1 MKLFYN
7 TKGIAKMTKKKRCW
21 PSNQT
26 LLLMVS
32 IAFSLLIGVTMADDS
47 SLPNEE
53 TFVFESVKSDEN
65 LDDFCSQESCQE
77 LRWRVETLEE
87 AVRIIVSSLLEQKN
101 PHFANTISR
110 KIGKNPA
117 VRSVLTIPPLPTAHE
132 EEAENTQKEVNHQ
145 SQTGRAS
152 DDTILNSTDSIK
164 GKTATYI
171 IILTAVYFVINAV
184 IVFIAILYM

>member
-1 MKLFYN
+1 
-7 TKGIAKMTKKKRCW
+7 MTKKKRCW

-26 LLLMVS
+26 LLMASV
-32 IAFSLLIGVTMADDS
+32 AFSILMGVVMAKDS
-47 SLPNEE
+47 SLLNEE
-53 TFVFESVKSDEN
+53 TIVLESVKSDEN
-65 LDDFCSQESCQE
+65 FDDFCSQESCQE
-77 LRWRVETLEE
+77 LRGRVETLEE

-145 SQTGRAS
+145 FQTGRAS

-171 IILTAVYFVINAV
+171 IILTAVYLVINAV